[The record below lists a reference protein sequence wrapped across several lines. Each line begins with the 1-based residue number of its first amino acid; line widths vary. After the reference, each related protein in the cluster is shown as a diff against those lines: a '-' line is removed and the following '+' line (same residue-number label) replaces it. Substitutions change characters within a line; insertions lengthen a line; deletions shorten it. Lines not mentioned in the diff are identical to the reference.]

1 MSNVKIVSQY
11 IKDLSFKVPNAPEI
25 YLNPQDKPD
34 IGLSI
39 DIDAKKI
46 EDSNFEIVLK
56 INADAK
62 SNGQELFNLDITYG
76 GIFAIGSEIEGE
88 MLEQILLIYC
98 PNMLFPY
105 MRRAISDLVA
115 DAGFSPLM
123 LDPIDFAMLYSR
135 RKAAENSTPESD
147 SRN

>member
-11 IKDLSFKVPNAPEI
+11 IKDLSFKVPGAPEI

-39 DIDAKKI
+39 DIDAQKI
-46 EDSNFEIVLK
+46 EDSNFEILLK

-62 SNGQELFNLDITYG
+62 SNGQELFNLDVTYG
-76 GIFAIGSEIEGE
+76 GIFAIGEIEGE
-88 MLEQILLIYC
+88 ILEQILLIYC

-105 MRRAISDLVA
+105 LRRAISDLVA
-115 DAGFSPLM
+115 DAGFSPLL
-123 LDPIDFAMLYSR
+123 LDPIDFALLYSR
-135 RKAAENSTPESD
+135 RKAAEKSSPISD